1 MRIILASSSP
11 RRKKLLA
18 QMGLQFEVIPSEC
31 KENFLPEQSPAEIA
45 TKLALDKAKNVSA
58 RIQEPALVI
67 GADTIVV
74 RENKILGK
82 PKDKDE
88 AYSMLCQLQGQVH
101 QVITGLAVIDTQS
114 GRCLTGYERTQVEL
128 APLTPQEIKWYI
140 STGEPMDKAGAY
152 AIQGFGGILIKRI
165 SGCYYNVVGL
175 PIHRLWVMLKQ
186 MGIQRMPGC
195 RKIYLSKG

>member
-1 MRIILASSSP
+1 
-11 RRKKLLA
+11 
-18 QMGLQFEVIPSEC
+18 
-31 KENFLPEQSPAEIA
+31 
-45 TKLALDKAKNVSA
+45 
-58 RIQEPALVI
+58 
-67 GADTIVV
+67 
-74 RENKILGK
+74 
-82 PKDKDE
+82 
-88 AYSMLCQLQGQVH
+88 
-101 QVITGLAVIDTQS
+101 VITGLAVIDTQS

-186 MGIQRMPGC
+186 MGIQLNARV
-195 RKIYLSKG
+195 

>member
-58 RIQEPALVI
+58 KIQEPALVI

-186 MGIQRMPGC
+186 MGIQLNARV
-195 RKIYLSKG
+195 

>member
-31 KENFLPEQSPAEIA
+31 KEKFLPEQSPAEIA

-186 MGIQRMPGC
+186 MGIRLNA
-195 RKIYLSKG
+195 RV

>member
-58 RIQEPALVI
+58 KIQEPALVI

-165 SGCYYNVVGL
+165 SGCYHNVVGL

-186 MGIQRMPGC
+186 MGIQLNARV
-195 RKIYLSKG
+195 